1 MLRKINLI
9 LYYQYL
15 IFESFSLAKK
25 VEVDYFKVASSELNN
40 DFLLEYIS
48 KTNKKVI
55 ISTGMSTEDEIKR
68 CLKKFKLDKSLFTPL
83 RIAISMPRK

>member
-1 MLRKINLI
+1 MKKKLFI
-9 LYYQYL
+9 LKKHAKKNKL
-15 IFESFSLAKK
+15 NFILSVFDFESFSLAKK
-25 VEVDYFKVASSELNN
+25 VGVDYFKVASSELNN

-68 CLKKFKLDKSLFTPL
+68 CLK
-83 RIAISMPRK
+83 I